1 MRYVKPLSDARTK
14 PAVISVVTEE
24 AQTGCPARPQRVRSR
39 VVPLRYGEGRNDA
52 RTTLAACF
60 SLLLARIIHECRREV
75 FETEA
80 RRGCSHVRPT
90 QAYWQSVEEAERE
103 QPRRATGSDA
113 GAGID
118 EESGLV
124 AR

>member
-1 MRYVKPLSDARTK
+1 MGRVEEWTSWLPVLALCSTPDEIRFTIHASRRSQVKPEDF
-14 PAVISVVTEE
+14 
-24 AQTGCPARPQRVRSR
+24 
-39 VVPLRYGEGRNDA
+39 
-52 RTTLAACF
+52 F
-60 SLLLARIIHECRREV
+60 SLLLARIIHECRREA

-113 GAGID
+113 GAGIH
-118 EESGLV
+118 E
-124 AR
+124 